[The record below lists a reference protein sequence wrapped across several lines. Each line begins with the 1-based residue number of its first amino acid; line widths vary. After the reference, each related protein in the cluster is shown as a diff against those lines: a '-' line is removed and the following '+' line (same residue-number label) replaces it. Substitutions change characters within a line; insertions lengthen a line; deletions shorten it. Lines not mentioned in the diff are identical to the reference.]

1 MAPMNSSYE
10 AASGEGVAEFVRLIA
25 LCVRLVFSDHPV
37 IGIAAGILLI
47 CLVIIVV
54 LRMARRDRPSKR
66 VAGTAEVLSVDTMA
80 TTEGSDPSS
89 TCRIVLR
96 VHIPGRAP
104 FDATTSN
111 GEFLTAAEVG
121 AVQPGKTVTVLVDST
136 DPQDVWIDFS
146 SIT

>member
-1 MAPMNSSYE
+1 MNSSYE

-25 LCVRLVFSDHPV
+25 LCVRFLFSDYPV
-37 IGIAAGILLI
+37 IGFVAGTLLI

-54 LRMARRDRPSKR
+54 VRMVRRDRPSIR
-66 VAGTAEVLSVDTMA
+66 VAGTAEVLSVDMMA

-89 TCRIVLR
+89 TCRIALR
-96 VHIPGRAP
+96 VHSPGRAP
-104 FDATTSN
+104 YDATSSN
-111 GEFLTAAEVG
+111 GEFLTAAEVA
-121 AVQPGKTVTVLVDST
+121 AVRPGKTVTVLVHST